1 MDELASNL
9 AALMALSSFAGGR
22 LWGAREGAGRPRVL
36 ALPGWGRDH
45 TDFAP
50 VLAGLDAV
58 ALDLPGFGA
67 APDPPE
73 AWSTAEY
80 AQLVG
85 AALSDFAGR
94 VTVVGHSFG
103 ARVAAHLAAD
113 PRVTALVLTGAP
125 LAPEPGQR
133 GVRPSPLYRTARA
146 LSRVG
151 VVSAERME
159 RFRNKYGS
167 EDYRRASPVM
177 RGVLVKSVQE
187 TATSAYIPA
196 LRAFASAGG
205 SLELVWGAE
214 DKVASLEGVSAA
226 LAGLPDG
233 VVRVTTVS
241 GAGHLFTPAL
251 VEALRSALLRQ
262 GASAADD
269 GAR

>member
-1 MDELASNL
+1 
-9 AALMALSSFAGGR
+9 MALSSFAGGR

-67 APDPPE
+67 APDPPD

-80 AQLVG
+80 AELVG
-85 AALSDFAGR
+85 AALSDFAAR

-103 ARVAAHLAAD
+103 ARVAVHLAAD

-125 LAPEPGQR
+125 LAPPPGQR
-133 GVRPSPLYRTARA
+133 GVRPSPVFRTARA
-146 LSRVG
+146 LSRLGIVG
-151 VVSAERME
+151 AERME
-159 RFRNKYGS
+159 RLRSKYGS
-167 EDYRRASPVM
+167 EDYRRATPVM
-177 RGVLVKSVQE
+177 RGVLVKSVEE

-196 LRAFASAGG
+196 LRAFARDGG
-205 SLELVWGAE
+205 SLELVWGTE
-214 DKVASLEGVSAA
+214 DRVASLAGVSGA

-233 VVRVTTVS
+233 AVRVTTVR
-241 GAGHLFTPAL
+241 GAGHLLSPAL
-251 VEALRSALLRQ
+251 VEALRATLLRQ
-262 GASAADD
+262 GASAMDD

>member
-1 MDELASNL
+1 
-9 AALMALSSFAGGR
+9 MALCSFAGGR
-22 LWGAREGAGRPRVL
+22 LWGAREGAGRPRIL

-67 APDPPE
+67 TPDPPG

-80 AQLVG
+80 AELVG
-85 AALSDFAGR
+85 AALSDFDGR

-103 ARVAAHLAAD
+103 ARVAVHLAAD

-125 LAPEPGQR
+125 LAPPPGQR
-133 GVRPSPLYRTARA
+133 AVRPSPVFRTARA
-146 LSRVG
+146 LSRLGIVG
-151 VVSAERME
+151 AERME
-159 RFRNKYGS
+159 RLRNNYGS

-177 RGVLVKSVQE
+177 RGVLVKSVEE

-196 LRAFASAGG
+196 LRAFARDGG
-205 SLELVWGAE
+205 SLELVWGTE
-214 DKVASLEGVSAA
+214 DRVASLAGVSGA

-233 VVRVTTVS
+233 AVRVTTVR
-241 GAGHLFTPAL
+241 GAGHLLSPAL
-251 VEALRSALLRQ
+251 VEALRATLLRQ
-262 GASAADD
+262 GASAMDD